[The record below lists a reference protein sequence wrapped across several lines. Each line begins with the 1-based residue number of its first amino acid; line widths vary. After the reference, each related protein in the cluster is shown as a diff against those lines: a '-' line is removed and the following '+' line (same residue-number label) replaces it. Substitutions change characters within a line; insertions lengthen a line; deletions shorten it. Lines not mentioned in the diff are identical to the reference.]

1 MNKTIRIIDAN
12 CNRAKEGLRVCED
25 IIRFIMGD
33 EKLTMQ
39 LKDIRHCI
47 TSVLKSLGIKEQD
60 LINSRSTGEDAGKK
74 SSVDEINKNDIRQ
87 VLSANL
93 QRVKESIRVLEE
105 VSKIINKDKSQ
116 EFKNLR
122 YKVYDIEKAIFKKV
136 STLSNN
142 E

>member
-25 IIRFIMGD
+25 IVRFIMGD

-60 LINSRSTGEDAGKK
+60 LIDSRSTGEDAGKK

-116 EFKNLR
+116 KFKDLR
-122 YKVYDIEKAIFKKV
+122 YKIYDIEKAIFKKV

>member
-60 LINSRSTGEDAGKK
+60 LVDSRSTGEDAGKK

-116 EFKNLR
+116 KFKDLR

>member
-1 MNKTIRIIDAN
+1 M
-12 CNRAKEGLRVCED
+12 L
-25 IIRFIMGD
+25 RFIMGD

-60 LINSRSTGEDAGKK
+60 LIDSRSTGEDAGKK

-116 EFKNLR
+116 KFKDLR
-122 YKVYDIEKAIFKKV
+122 YKIYDIEKAIFKKV

>member
-39 LKDIRHCI
+39 LKDTRHCI

-60 LINSRSTGEDAGKK
+60 LVDSRSTGEDVGKK

-116 EFKNLR
+116 KFKDLR